1 MEKDQE
7 FVAYIVKALVDNP
20 DKVIVDKKID
30 ERGVL
35 LTLTVDPADMG
46 KVIGRQGATAKA
58 LRKLLAVFGAQS
70 DARISLQ
77 IAEPEGS
84 ERVQTVADVASDDS
98 YGSTDSSST
107 ESSADD
113 SGEENPT
120 SIL

>member
-7 FVAYIVKALVDNP
+7 FVAYIVKALVDSP

-35 LTLTVDPADMG
+35 LTLTVDPTDMG
-46 KVIGRQGATAKA
+46 KVIGREGATAKA
-58 LRKLLAVFGAQS
+58 LRKLLAVFGAQTNS
-70 DARISLQ
+70 RISLQ

-84 ERVQTVADVASDDS
+84 QKVQTVEDVAGVNE
-98 YGSTDSSST
+98 Y
-107 ESSADD
+107 EAPAQD

>member
-70 DARISLQ
+70 NSRISLQ
-77 IAEPEGS
+77 IAEPEGAQK
-84 ERVQTVADVASDDS
+84 VQTVEDIASDDS
-98 YGSTDSSST
+98 YGNS
-107 ESSADD
+107 ED